1 MVKESPMHRRGTRA
15 RHFLLDVTPLRT
27 QPGSALR
34 VQRSGPLPG
43 LRLSASAVPD
53 GADVAVDAHLAWAS
67 EDVVVTATI
76 RAPWSGSCRRC
87 LGEASGEVVAE
98 VREVYE
104 PTSDGE
110 ETYALE
116 GSQVDLEPLVRDAV
130 LLGLPPAPL
139 CDEGCR
145 GLCPV
150 CGANRNEARCSCDA
164 SPPDP
169 RWAALDA
176 LRDQL

>member
-1 MVKESPMHRRGTRA
+1 MV
-15 RHFLLDVTPLRT
+15 DITPLRK
-27 QPGSALR
+27 QPGSVIR
-34 VQRSGPLPG
+34 VQRAGTRPG
-43 LRLSASAVPD
+43 LRLSAAAVPE
-53 GADVAVDAHLAWAS
+53 GAELSVEATLAWAS

-87 LGEASGEVVAE
+87 LGPASGEVVAE

-104 PTSDGE
+104 PSSDGE
-110 ETYALE
+110 ETYALD
-116 GSQVDLEPLVRDAV
+116 GSQVDLGPLVRDAV

-139 CDEGCR
+139 CEEGCR

-150 CGANRNEARCSCDA
+150 CGANRNEARCSCDV

-169 RWAALDA
+169 RWTALDA
-176 LRDQL
+176 LRDN